1 VKLSGGQKQ
10 RVAIARTILKDPKIL
25 LLDEATSSLDAGS
38 EKVVQDA
45 INNLMQDRTAIIVAH
60 RLATIRDVDKIY
72 VLEDGQVAESGSHD
86 ELIQKDQGIYKN
98 LANLQFNLKAS

>member
-1 VKLSGGQKQ
+1 MSGGQKQ

-25 LLDEATSSLDAGS
+25 LLDEATSSLDAES

-45 INNLMQDRTAIIVAH
+45 INNLMKDRTAIIVAH

-72 VLEDGQVAESGSHD
+72 VLANGQVAESGSHN